1 MSVTIIVTTSTLF
14 RIQLDQGINTH
25 DCDAC
30 LDCGLQ
36 LLHFAHTWLE
46 DTSLQ
51 TVVHLAVRQVQTVV
65 LVVLRLR
72 QLLRILGRGVGWVH
86 CPL

>member
-25 DCDAC
+25 DGDAS
-30 LDCGLQ
+30 LHCGLQ
-36 LLHFAHTWLE
+36 LLHLAHTRLK

-51 TVVHLAVRQVQTVV
+51 TVVYLAVRQVQSVV

-72 QLLRILGRGVGWVH
+72 QLLRVLGRRVGWVH